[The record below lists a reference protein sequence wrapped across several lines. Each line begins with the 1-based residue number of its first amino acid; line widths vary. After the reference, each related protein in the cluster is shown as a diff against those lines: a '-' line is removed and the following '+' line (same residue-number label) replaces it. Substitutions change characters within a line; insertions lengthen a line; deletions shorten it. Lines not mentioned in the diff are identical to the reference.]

1 MITAP
6 RKARFTPDDL
16 LMMEGDERFELV
28 DGHLVSTDM
37 SGLAAAIASRLVLR
51 LAALVESQ
59 NLGLVMTSDASYR
72 CFAED
77 VERVR
82 RPDVSFIERSRLRP
96 ELLIGHI
103 PIAPDLAVEVVSP
116 GDLFVDVRRKV
127 GEYLRAGV
135 RLVWVINP
143 DEAEVQVFRVGGTYS
158 LVRSGEFL
166 DGESVVP
173 GLSIPLAELFAI
185 PALDIPQ

>member
-16 LMMEGDERFELV
+16 LAMEGDERFELV

-158 LVRSGEFL
+158 LVRSGETL
-166 DGESVVP
+166 DGEEVVP
-173 GLSIPLAELFAI
+173 GLRIPLAELFAI
-185 PALDIPQ
+185 PALDNPQ